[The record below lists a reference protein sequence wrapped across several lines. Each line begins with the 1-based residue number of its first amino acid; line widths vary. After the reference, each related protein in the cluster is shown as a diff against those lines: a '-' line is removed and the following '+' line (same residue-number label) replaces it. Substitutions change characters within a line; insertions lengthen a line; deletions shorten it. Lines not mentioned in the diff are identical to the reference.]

1 MFPARRTALVMLLAA
16 LTAFFAAPG
25 AALAWT
31 EARPSGLVT
40 ELTLDHDGG
49 ATVALRIRWTVLG
62 GRMHEFDVT
71 ELPTDLTLIEA
82 SAVAGNGSAVPV
94 TTHATSQGRLAVSFG
109 DETRGVRRG
118 TVDVLLRYTTS
129 LRALGAIRM
138 AGSEAVVEVSTVPW
152 ARGIEGAEL
161 RVAIPASVRRAQWI
175 ADETPGVEASTST
188 ELSRDVVHAVRRQLP
203 ASERWIARIA
213 VDPAVFPWLSSGVAH
228 RPAVIRKARPAY
240 DLAALVAGLAALFLV
255 GFAKVLSRV
264 APGGDGGG
272 GRRLPIL
279 TAAYC
284 GVFAQALHVLHV
296 PFALLAGT
304 LLLVGAAIARL
315 PSSRVRA
322 SAVLARVTPRTVSE
336 KDLVAASPLR
346 HARLRHVAILAA
358 LVASIAVVVASVQGL
373 AWASVLAADL
383 ALASLVWVAWSSR
396 VDPLPDA
403 AVLLPLGATLRSIAK
418 KSGRARTAWRVR
430 GDLGRGGS
438 LTLRVVPLPGWRHV
452 RGVRA
457 VECAVRDERSPFG
470 ASLSPELVVRFDAG
484 SPMER
489 SLRLLAARVGAVIA
503 TPDGDALTYRVTL
516 LGADADVALVALKD
530 LTRELF
536 VKAPATGSSER
547 SLGAVVGEGATAQ

>member
-1 MFPARRTALVMLLAA
+1 MFPARRTPLVILLAA
-16 LTAFFAAPG
+16 LLAFLAAPHG
-25 AALAWT
+25 ALAWT

-40 ELTLDHDGG
+40 ELTLDRDGG

-62 GRMHEFDVT
+62 GRMHQFDVT

-94 TTHATSQGRLAVSFG
+94 TTHATSQGRLEVSFG

-129 LRALGAIRM
+129 LRALGAIRL

-175 ADETPGVEASTST
+175 ADETAGVEASTAT

-203 ASERWIARIA
+203 ANERWVARIA
-213 VDPAVFPWLSSGVAH
+213 VDPAVFPWLTSGVAH
-228 RPAVIRKARPAY
+228 RPAVVRKARPAY
-240 DLAALVAGLAALFLV
+240 DIAALVAALAALSLW
-255 GFAKVLSRV
+255 GFSKVLARV
-264 APGGDGGG
+264 SPSGDGGG
-272 GRRLPIL
+272 GRRIPVL
-279 TAAYC
+279 AAAC
-284 GVFAQALHVLHV
+284 SGVVAQSLHVLHV

-304 LLLVGAAIARL
+304 ALLVGAAIARL
-315 PSSRVRA
+315 PSTRVRA
-322 SAVLARVTPRTVSE
+322 AAVLARVKPRTVSE
-336 KDLVAASPLR
+336 RDLVAASPLR
-346 HARLRHVAILAA
+346 HARLRRVASVAA
-358 LVASIAVVVASVQGL
+358 FIASIAVVVASVQGV

-383 ALASLVWVAWSSR
+383 ALASLAWAAWSSR

-430 GDLGRGGS
+430 GDLGRGGG
-438 LTLRVVPLPGWRHV
+438 LTLRVIPLPGWRQV
-452 RGVRA
+452 RGVHA
-457 VECAVRDERSPFG
+457 LECAVRDEPSLLG
-470 ASLSPELVVRFDAG
+470 ASLAPELVVRFDAG

-489 SLRLLAARVGAVIA
+489 SLRLLAARVGAVA
-503 TPDGDALTYRVTL
+503 PTPDGDALTYRVTL
-516 LGADADVALVALKD
+516 LGADADVALAALKD

-536 VKAPATGSSER
+536 VKAPATGASER